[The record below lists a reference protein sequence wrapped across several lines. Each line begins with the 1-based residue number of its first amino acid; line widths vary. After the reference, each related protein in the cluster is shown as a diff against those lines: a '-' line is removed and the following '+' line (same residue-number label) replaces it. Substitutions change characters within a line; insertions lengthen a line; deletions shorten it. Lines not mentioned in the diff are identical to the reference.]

1 MASAYCISFSQ
12 SETINNDIQAKVY
25 NSKSTEL
32 IISRARYVDQLQG
45 FWLGQCIA
53 NWTGLITE
61 MDKIEA
67 PFYTDNNWGKPDQPN
82 IWGHYLPN
90 SNKMIDY
97 FFINEG
103 SAWYADDDT
112 DIEYM
117 YQHLLEYHNTTILSA
132 KQIKEGW
139 IKHIYSNEDAPKN
152 ENYLWVSNET
162 AYYLMMDGMVP
173 PLTSEPVNNPN
184 YSMID
189 AQLTTEIF
197 GLFAPG
203 RPDVA
208 LKLAYL
214 PIRTT
219 AKFDAE
225 WISNFY
231 VSMHSLAS
239 IVNDSLSMN
248 EKVFWLSNKARKE
261 LPKNSFSA
269 KMYDFIFTSYKNN
282 SDKNNWEK
290 TRDEVYQR
298 YQKNSSDGYSYN
310 RPFDAGI
317 NFAASLISLFYGA
330 GDILRTIKIGTLCG
344 WDSDNPTATW
354 GGLLGFMIG
363 KEGIE
368 REFDKNNF
376 SDTYW
381 IHRTRRNFPDHTP
394 NIEGEDTFELMSK
407 RGVNIIDRIVVE
419 EIKGKVDHV
428 KGIWYIPQHE
438 Y

>member
-25 NSKSTEL
+25 NSRSTEL

-162 AYYLMMDGMVP
+162 AYYLMMDGMTP

-239 IVNDSLSMN
+239 SVNDSLSMN

-269 KMYDFIFTSYKNN
+269 KMYDFIITSYKNN

>member
-25 NSKSTEL
+25 NSRSTEL

-162 AYYLMMDGMVP
+162 AYYLMMDGMGP

-239 IVNDSLSMN
+239 SVNDSLSMN
-248 EKVFWLSNKARKE
+248 EKVLWLSNKARKE

>member
-25 NSKSTEL
+25 NSRSTEL

-173 PLTSEPVNNPN
+173 PLTSEPGNNPN

-239 IVNDSLSMN
+239 SVNDSLSMN

-376 SDTYW
+376 QIPIGS
-381 IHRTRRNFPDHTP
+381 
-394 NIEGEDTFELMSK
+394 
-407 RGVNIIDRIVVE
+407 IVQE
-419 EIKGKVDHV
+419 EISLITHLILKAKIHLNLCQ
-428 KGIWYIPQHE
+428 KE
-438 Y
+438 E

>member
-1 MASAYCISFSQ
+1 MIGPYCVLFSQ
-12 SETINNDIQAKVY
+12 NGSLNNDIQGKVY
-25 NSKSTEL
+25 DPISTDI
-32 IISRARYVDQLQG
+32 IISRDQYADKLQG

-67 PFYTDNNWGKPDQPN
+67 PFYTDNDWGKPDQPN
-82 IWGHYLPN
+82 IWGNYLPN
-90 SNKMIDY
+90 SNKMIDF

-103 SAWYADDDT
+103 SPWYADDDT

-117 YQHLLEYHNTTILSA
+117 YQHLLEHYNVTILSA
-132 KQIKEGW
+132 NQIKEGW
-139 IKHIYSNEDAPKN
+139 IKHIYSNEGAPNN

-162 AYYLMMDGMVP
+162 AYYLMMDGIVP

-239 IVNDSLSMN
+239 SVNDSLSMN

-269 KMYDFIFTSYKNN
+269 KMYDFIFTSYNQN
-282 SDKNNWEK
+282 SDKDNWEK

-298 YQKNSSDGYSYN
+298 YQVNSTDGYSYN
-310 RPFDAGI
+310 QPFDAGI

-330 GDILRTIKIGTLCG
+330 GDILRTIKIGALCG

-354 GGLLGFMIG
+354 GGLLGFMLG
-363 KEGIE
+363 KKGIE
-368 REFDKNNF
+368 KMLERMNKQGQ
-376 SDTYW
+376 SVQKCLILT
-381 IHRTRRNFPDHTP
+381 
-394 NIEGEDTFELMSK
+394 
-407 RGVNIIDRIVVE
+407 
-419 EIKGKVDHV
+419 KGN
-428 KGIWYIPQHE
+428 
-438 Y
+438 

>member
-25 NSKSTEL
+25 NSRSTEL

-239 IVNDSLSMN
+239 SVNDSLSMN

-290 TRDEVYQR
+290 TRDEVYHR
-298 YQKNSSDGYSYN
+298 YQKNSSDG
-310 RPFDAGI
+310 
-317 NFAASLISLFYGA
+317 FAY
-330 GDILRTIKIGTLCG
+330 C
-344 WDSDNPTATW
+344 W
-354 GGLLGFMIG
+354 
-363 KEGIE
+363 
-368 REFDKNNF
+368 
-376 SDTYW
+376 
-381 IHRTRRNFPDHTP
+381 
-394 NIEGEDTFELMSK
+394 
-407 RGVNIIDRIVVE
+407 
-419 EIKGKVDHV
+419 
-428 KGIWYIPQHE
+428 
-438 Y
+438 

>member
-25 NSKSTEL
+25 NSRSTEL

-103 SAWYADDDT
+103 NVWYADDDT

-173 PLTSEPVNNPN
+173 PLTSEPENNPN

-239 IVNDSLSMN
+239 SVNDSLSMN

-419 EIKGKVDHV
+419 EIKGEVDHA
-428 KGIWYIPQHE
+428 KDIWYIPQHE

>member
-12 SETINNDIQAKVY
+12 SETINDDIQAKVY
-25 NSKSTEL
+25 NSRSTEL

-173 PLTSEPVNNPN
+173 PLTSEPENNPN

-239 IVNDSLSMN
+239 SVNDSLSMN

-419 EIKGKVDHV
+419 EIKGKVDHA
-428 KGIWYIPQHE
+428 KDIWYIPQHE

>member
-25 NSKSTEL
+25 NSRSTEL

-67 PFYTDNNWGKPDQPN
+67 PVYTDNNWGKPDQPN

-103 SAWYADDDT
+103 SVWYADDDT

-239 IVNDSLSMN
+239 SVNDSLSMN
-248 EKVFWLSNKARKE
+248 EKVLWLSHKARKE

-363 KEGIE
+363 KKGIE

-394 NIEGEDTFELMSK
+394 NIEGEDTFELMSE
-407 RGVNIIDRIVVE
+407 RGVNIIDRIIVE
-419 EIKGKVDHV
+419 EMKGKVDHD

>member
-103 SAWYADDDT
+103 SVWYADDDT

-173 PLTSEPVNNPN
+173 PLTSEPENNPN

-239 IVNDSLSMN
+239 SVNDSLSMN

-368 REFDKNNF
+368 REFGKNNF

-419 EIKGKVDHV
+419 EIKGKVDHA
-428 KGIWYIPQHE
+428 KDIWYIPQYE

>member
-25 NSKSTEL
+25 NSRSTEL

-173 PLTSEPVNNPN
+173 PLTSEPENNPN

-239 IVNDSLSMN
+239 SVNDSLSMN

-310 RPFDAGI
+310 RHFDAGI

-419 EIKGKVDHV
+419 EIKGKVDHD

>member
-25 NSKSTEL
+25 NSRSTEL
-32 IISRARYVDQLQG
+32 IISRARYINQLQG

-90 SNKMIDY
+90 SNKIIDY

-162 AYYLMMDGMVP
+162 AYYLMMDGMGP

-239 IVNDSLSMN
+239 SVNDSLSMN

-368 REFDKNNF
+368 KEFDKNNF
-376 SDTYW
+376 SDAYW

-407 RGVNIIDRIVVE
+407 RGVNIIDRIVVK
-419 EIKGKVDHV
+419 EIKGKVDHA

>member
-1 MASAYCISFSQ
+1 MIGPYCVLFSQ
-12 SETINNDIQAKVY
+12 NGSLNNDIQGKVY
-25 NSKSTEL
+25 DPISTDI
-32 IISRARYVDQLQG
+32 IISRDQYADKLQG

-67 PFYTDNNWGKPDQPN
+67 PFYTDNDWGKPDQPN
-82 IWGHYLPN
+82 IWGNYLPN
-90 SNKMIDY
+90 SNKMIDF

-103 SAWYADDDT
+103 SPWYADDDT

-117 YQHLLEYHNTTILSA
+117 YQHLLEHYNVTILSA
-132 KQIKEGW
+132 DQIKEGW
-139 IKHIYSNEDAPKN
+139 IKHIYSNEGAPNN

-162 AYYLMMDGMVP
+162 AYYLMIDGLVP
-173 PLTSEPVNNPN
+173 PLTSDPENNPN

-197 GLFAPG
+197 GLFSPG
-203 RPDVA
+203 RPDIA
-208 LKLAYL
+208 LKIAYL

-219 AKFDAE
+219 AKYDAE

-231 VSMHSLAS
+231 VTMHSLAS
-239 IVNDSLSMN
+239 SVNDSLSMS
-248 EKVFWLSNKARKE
+248 EKILWLSNKARKE
-261 LPKNSFSA
+261 LPNNSFSE
-269 KMYDFIFTSYKNN
+269 KMYDFIFTSYNQN
-282 SDKNNWEK
+282 SDKDNWEK

-298 YQKNSSDGYSYN
+298 YQVNSTDGYSYN
-310 RPFDAGI
+310 QPFDAGI

-354 GGLLGFMIG
+354 GGLLGFMLG
-363 KEGIE
+363 KECIE
-368 REFDKNNF
+368 KMFDKNNF
-376 SDTYW
+376 SNTYW

-394 NIEGEDTFELMSK
+394 VLEGEDTFELLSK
-407 RGVNIIDRIVVE
+407 RGLKIIDRVITE
-419 EIKGKVDHV
+419 QIKGRVDHD
-428 KGIWYIPQHE
+428 KDIWYIPRFE

>member
-25 NSKSTEL
+25 NSRSTEL

-173 PLTSEPVNNPN
+173 PLTSEPENNPN

-239 IVNDSLSMN
+239 SVNDSLSMN

-282 SDKNNWEK
+282 SDKSNWEK

>member
-25 NSKSTEL
+25 NSRSTEL

-239 IVNDSLSMN
+239 SVNDSLSMN
-248 EKVFWLSNKARKE
+248 DKVFWLSNKARKE

-330 GDILRTIKIGTLCG
+330 GDILRTIKIGALCG

-394 NIEGEDTFELMSK
+394 NIEGEDTFELMSE
-407 RGVNIIDRIVVE
+407 RGVNIIDRIIVE
-419 EIKGKVDHV
+419 EMKGKVDHD
-428 KGIWYIPQHE
+428 KGIWYIPKYE

>member
-1 MASAYCISFSQ
+1 MIGPYYVLFSQ
-12 SETINNDIQAKVY
+12 NESLNNDIQGKVY
-25 NSKSTEL
+25 DPISTDI
-32 IISRARYVDQLQG
+32 IISRDQYADKLQG

-67 PFYTDNNWGKPDQPN
+67 PFYTDNDWGKPDQPN
-82 IWGHYLPN
+82 IWGNYLPN
-90 SNKMIDY
+90 SNKMIDF

-103 SAWYADDDT
+103 SPWYADDDT

-117 YQHLLEYHNTTILSA
+117 YQHLLEHYNVTILSA
-132 KQIKEGW
+132 DQIKEGW
-139 IKHIYSNEDAPKN
+139 IKHIYSNEGAPNN

-162 AYYLMMDGMVP
+162 AYYLMIDGLVP
-173 PLTSEPVNNPN
+173 PLTSDPENNPN

-197 GLFAPG
+197 GLFSPG
-203 RPDVA
+203 RPDIA
-208 LKLAYL
+208 LKIAYL

-219 AKFDAE
+219 AKYDAE

-231 VSMHSLAS
+231 VTMHSLAS
-239 IVNDSLSMN
+239 SVNDSLSMS
-248 EKVFWLSNKARKE
+248 EKILWLSNKARKE
-261 LPKNSFSA
+261 LPNNSFSA
-269 KMYDFIFTSYKNN
+269 KMYDFIFTSYNQN
-282 SDKNNWEK
+282 SDKDNWEK

-298 YQKNSSDGYSYN
+298 YQVNSTDGYSYN
-310 RPFDAGI
+310 QPFDAGI

-330 GDILRTIKIGTLCG
+330 GDILRTIKIGALCG

-354 GGLLGFMIG
+354 GGLLGFMLG

-368 REFDKNNF
+368 RMFDKNNF
-376 SDTYW
+376 SNTYW

-394 NIEGEDTFELMSK
+394 GLEGEDTFELMSK
-407 RGVNIIDRIVVE
+407 RGLKIIDRVITE
-419 EIKGKVDHV
+419 QIKGRVDHD
-428 KGIWYIPQHE
+428 KDIWYIPRFE

>member
-1 MASAYCISFSQ
+1 MASTYCILFSQ

-25 NSKSTEL
+25 NSRSTEL

-173 PLTSEPVNNPN
+173 PLTSEPENNPN

-239 IVNDSLSMN
+239 SVNDSLSMN

>member
-1 MASAYCISFSQ
+1 MIGPYCVLFSQ
-12 SETINNDIQAKVY
+12 NGSLNNDIQGKVY
-25 NSKSTEL
+25 DPISTDI
-32 IISRARYVDQLQG
+32 IISRDQYADKLQG

-67 PFYTDNNWGKPDQPN
+67 PFYTDNDWGKPDQPN
-82 IWGHYLPN
+82 IWGNYLPN
-90 SNKMIDY
+90 SNKMIDF

-103 SAWYADDDT
+103 SPWYADDDT

-117 YQHLLEYHNTTILSA
+117 YQHLLEHYNVTILSA
-132 KQIKEGW
+132 DQIKEGW
-139 IKHIYSNEDAPKN
+139 IKHIYSNEGAPNN

-162 AYYLMMDGMVP
+162 AYYLMIDGLVP
-173 PLTSEPVNNPN
+173 PLTSDPENNPN

-197 GLFAPG
+197 GVFSPG
-203 RPDVA
+203 RPDIA
-208 LKLAYL
+208 LKIAYL

-219 AKFDAE
+219 AKYDAE

-231 VSMHSLAS
+231 VTMHSLAS
-239 IVNDSLSMN
+239 SVNDSLSMS
-248 EKVFWLSNKARKE
+248 EKILWLSNKARKE
-261 LPKNSFSA
+261 LPNNSFSA
-269 KMYDFIFTSYKNN
+269 KMYDFIFTSYNQN
-282 SDKNNWEK
+282 SDKDNWEK

-298 YQKNSSDGYSYN
+298 YQVNSTDGYSYN
-310 RPFDAGI
+310 QPFDAGI

-354 GGLLGFMIG
+354 GGLLGFMLG

-368 REFDKNNF
+368 RMFDKNNF
-376 SDTYW
+376 SNTYW
-381 IHRTRRNFPDHTP
+381 IHRTRRNFTDHTP
-394 NIEGEDTFELMSK
+394 GLEGEDTFELMSK
-407 RGVNIIDRIVVE
+407 RGLKIIDRVITE
-419 EIKGKVDHV
+419 QIKGRVDHD
-428 KGIWYIPQHE
+428 KDIWYIPRFE